1 MESAATHGQPQMESS
16 SDTYYESYEQTP
28 LSPSELPDQD
38 GATAGVAD

>member
-28 LSPSELPDQD
+28 LSHSELPDQD
-38 GATAGVAD
+38 GTTAGEAD